1 MKTIKNSKRNAF
13 AALGMCV
20 LALPLL
26 MLGAC
31 SSDNEP
37 AAGQEIV
44 LTTPVV
50 EFGGMKARVASRAND
65 GFALN
70 DNHLLQLW
78 LHKTDARKESE
89 SRKGDY
95 DYTYTNNSWQGV
107 NPVSVTGGAGYYRAS
122 LMTVVNWEAVN
133 PQPQDP
139 MQADTGE
146 ERMPAILGA
155 TYAYRGTISVGADG
169 TFTPSATLQP
179 YSTAIQVLLKDANG
193 DLLSFDNKYTLKLL
207 GLAQMAGFAPGAD
220 GECFPHGEAEAVPA
234 AAEAPVRMLKDG
246 AWGDIC
252 PGNYPASWVNGT
264 LEWVQVPTEGW
275 PIFEIVYCADGFNE
289 LDPKGP
295 YNTWT
300 VSWAEGLS
308 LQPGTLY
315 TFCITLGGNAHITV
329 SPADV
334 DITPW
339 QDGDNINVGK

>member
-44 LTTPVV
+44 LTTPVI
-50 EFGGMKARVASRAND
+50 ELGGVKAGVTSRAND

-89 SRKGDY
+89 SRMGDY
-95 DYTYTNNSWQGV
+95 SYDATNGQWKGE
-107 NPVSVTGGAGYYRAS
+107 NPVSVTGGAGFYRAS
-122 LMTVVNWEAVN
+122 LMTVVNWEAVT
-133 PQPQDP
+133 PQPQQP
-139 MQADTGE
+139 MLADTGE

-169 TFTPSATLQP
+169 TFTPSAPLQP

-193 DLLSFDNKYTLKLL
+193 DLLSFDDKYTLKLL

-220 GECFPHGEAEAVPA
+220 GECFPHGEEEAVPA
-234 AAEAPVRMLKDG
+234 AAEAPVRMLEDG

-252 PGNYPASWVNGT
+252 PAQLAAGAE
-264 LEWVQVPTEGW
+264 L
-275 PIFEIVYCADGFNE
+275 FEIVYCADGFNE

-300 VSWAEGLS
+300 VSWAEDLS
-308 LQPGTLY
+308 LQAGTLY

-339 QDGDNINVGK
+339 EEQEGEDIIIGK

>member
-1 MKTIKNSKRNAF
+1 M
-13 AALGMCV
+13 
-20 LALPLL
+20 
-26 MLGAC
+26 
-31 SSDNEP
+31 
-37 AAGQEIV
+37 
-44 LTTPVV
+44 
-50 EFGGMKARVASRAND
+50 
-65 GFALN
+65 
-70 DNHLLQLW
+70 
-78 LHKTDARKESE
+78 
-89 SRKGDY
+89 
-95 DYTYTNNSWQGV
+95 

-133 PQPQDP
+133 PQPRELMP
-139 MQADTGE
+139 ADTGE

-169 TFTPSATLQP
+169 TFTPSAPLQP

-193 DLLSFDNKYTLKLL
+193 DPLSFGDKYTLKLL
-207 GLAQMAGFAPGAD
+207 GLAQMAGFAPGDD
-220 GECFPHGEAEAVPA
+220 GERFPHGEAEAVPA

-252 PGNYPASWVNGT
+252 PAQLAAGAE
-264 LEWVQVPTEGW
+264 L
-275 PIFEIVYCADGFNE
+275 FEIVYCADGFDGE
-289 LDPKGP
+289 LAPQGA

-300 VSWAEGLS
+300 VSQTANLN
-308 LQPGTLY
+308 LQAGKLY